1 MGDEKFAKED
11 GCLSYWNAAMTRFA
25 VTLCFLL
32 MMSSASAQ
40 SSNLVKNPN
49 GDEGVQ
55 FWRVFGNASVSECSS
70 VGKCFSINQDAFV
83 FQDIDVPES
92 TSGMYAL
99 FISLSSIEQSNSQKL
114 GQPYTYGYFMTSGDL
129 RNATVLANLSGQEM
143 ANRPTANGVW
153 VKQFGIFRVTERTG
167 RIRTFLRGG
176 CDKTEASNNCVSHFR
191 KAGVFL
197 FGTEEEAKAF
207 IESYQ

>member
-1 MGDEKFAKED
+1 
-11 GCLSYWNAAMTRFA
+11 MTRFA

-40 SSNLVKNPN
+40 SNNLVRNPN
-49 GDEGVQ
+49 GDEGMQ
-55 FWRVFGNASVSECSS
+55 FWRVFGNASASDCAS

-83 FQDIDVPES
+83 FQDIDVQET

-99 FISLSSIEQSNSQKL
+99 FISLSSIEQLNSQKL
-114 GQPYTYGYFMTSGDL
+114 GQPYTYGYFMTSGDV
-129 RNATVLANLSGQEM
+129 RNATLLANLSGQEM
-143 ANRPTANGVW
+143 ANRPTANGEW

-167 RIRTFLRGG
+167 RLRIFLRGG
-176 CDKTEASNNCVSHFR
+176 CGKTEASNKCVSHFR

-197 FGTEEEAKAF
+197 FSTEEEAKAF
-207 IESYQ
+207 MDSYQ